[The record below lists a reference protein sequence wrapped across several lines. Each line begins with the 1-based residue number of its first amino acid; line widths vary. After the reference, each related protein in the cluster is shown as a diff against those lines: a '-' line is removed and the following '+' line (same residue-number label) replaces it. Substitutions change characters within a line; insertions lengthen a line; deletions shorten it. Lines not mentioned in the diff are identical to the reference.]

1 MNCHEHFL
9 AFVSAVSGCVSI
21 YVFTSL
27 VDIAVSIGSSALGLK
42 ICAIT
47 AGIEEYLSE
56 LWRKKKEAQ

>member
-9 AFVSAVSGCVSI
+9 VFVSAVSGCVSI
-21 YVFTSL
+21 SVFTSL
-27 VDIAVSIGSSALGLK
+27 VGIAVSIGSPVLGLK

-47 AGIEEYLSE
+47 AEIEEYLSE

>member
-9 AFVSAVSGCVSI
+9 VFVSAVCGCVSI
-21 YVFTSL
+21 SVFTSL
-27 VDIAVSIGSSALGLK
+27 VGIAVSIGSSALGLK

>member
-1 MNCHEHFL
+1 MNFHEHFL
-9 AFVSAVSGCVSI
+9 VFVSAVKGCVSI

-42 ICAIT
+42 ICATT

-56 LWRKKKEAQ
+56 L